1 MAPLCHAAK
10 FDPFLS
16 LDCAPALHLGA
27 IQGKEGIRFG
37 HLSTLASITL
47 DRSELAMECF
57 GPSVTCNWAD
67 VNLAALGSDSL
78 SIVGIPF
85 SREADGVY
93 KVGRSAVLQD
103 RF

>member
-1 MAPLCHAAK
+1 MAPLLCK
-10 FDPFLS
+10 IGMRPQ
-16 LDCAPALHLGA
+16 ALHPGA

-37 HLSTLASITL
+37 HLSTLASITSY
-47 DRSELAMECF
+47 RSELALDCSD
-57 GPSVTCNWAD
+57 PAITCNWAD
-67 VNLAALGSDSL
+67 VNLQALESDSL

-93 KVGRSAVLQD
+93 KVGRPAVLQD